1 MRQFLFRLIITTL
14 TVMLTA
20 FILPGFR
27 VEGNTIWAYVGLGLL
42 LGLLNSFVRPFV
54 ILAFGKVIM
63 RTMGLFLIVINALM
77 LLLIYGL
84 QLLFD
89 FELIGFDSWLA
100 VFLAGLVIGLISAV
114 LDILFG
120 LNRPTV
126 ADKDENA
133 LLWAW
138 IDSLPSVRRSRIVEN
153 LRFQEV
159 FDTLWTFGL
168 NIAFSGGI
176 IGTMRASVGGYVS
189 PGDPGLEEL
198 NAPAKVRIMLQ
209 KLGPTYV
216 KIGQIISSRAEALP
230 PEWRE
235 ELSKLQ
241 SDVAP
246 FPTEEAYEVIEEE
259 LGAPPDELYAE
270 FDDKPLAAAST
281 AQIHRA
287 TTLEGDAVVVKV
299 QRPYIRPIVKAD
311 LGIMEDALDTL
322 EARFSWARNSDLNG
336 IFGTFASNVILELDY
351 TNEAYN
357 ARRLKQNM
365 EVYPLVKVPAIY
377 SDLST
382 ERVLTMEFVQ
392 GVKITNVAAL
402 DAAGMDRKAVAET
415 FVRAVLKQWLFD
427 GFFHGDPHPGNV
439 LVNTASGEVIFIDLG
454 MMGTLD
460 KEQRLDLVDL
470 MWSIQMADSRGLAGV
485 LMRLSVPFKEEI
497 DEEQFYRDV
506 ETLTNRYL
514 IYGERGASIGGVMG
528 AAVDAMYEA
537 GLRINQNLTLAI
549 KAITQSEEIVSTLDP
564 EIHLLALANEE
575 IRKLM
580 IQQLNADTIT
590 DMAKVQAI
598 RTTRE
603 VVRRIPSLSD
613 ATISWLDQYQKGRF
627 EVTVNTDQLTR
638 ELKSFNRQI
647 STLAVALV
655 LAGLLI
661 GTSIATFVDAQ
672 ILGVEL
678 SSVAFIVFLTAVII
692 SLGWIW
698 RYTRALKR

>member
-1 MRQFLFRLIITTL
+1 
-14 TVMLTA
+14 
-20 FILPGFR
+20 
-27 VEGNTIWAYVGLGLL
+27 
-42 LGLLNSFVRPFV
+42 
-54 ILAFGKVIM
+54 
-63 RTMGLFLIVINALM
+63 
-77 LLLIYGL
+77 
-84 QLLFD
+84 
-89 FELIGFDSWLA
+89 
-100 VFLAGLVIGLISAV
+100 
-114 LDILFG
+114 
-120 LNRPTV
+120 
-126 ADKDENA
+126 
-133 LLWAW
+133 
-138 IDSLPSVRRSRIVEN
+138 
-153 LRFQEV
+153 
-159 FDTLWTFGL
+159 
-168 NIAFSGGI
+168 
-176 IGTMRASVGGYVS
+176 
-189 PGDPGLEEL
+189 
-198 NAPAKVRIMLQ
+198 
-209 KLGPTYV
+209 
-216 KIGQIISSRAEALP
+216 
-230 PEWRE
+230 
-235 ELSKLQ
+235 
-241 SDVAP
+241 
-246 FPTEEAYEVIEEE
+246 
-259 LGAPPDELYAE
+259 
-270 FDDKPLAAAST
+270 
-281 AQIHRA
+281 
-287 TTLEGDAVVVKV
+287 
-299 QRPYIRPIVKAD
+299 
-311 LGIMEDALDTL
+311 MEDALDTL

-377 SDLST
+377 GDLST
-382 ERVLTMEFVQ
+382 ERILTMEFVQ

-402 DAAGMDRKAVAET
+402 DAAGIDRKAVAET

-497 DEEQFYRDV
+497 NEEQFYRDV

-580 IQQLNADTIT
+580 IQQLNADTIA

-661 GTSIATFVDAQ
+661 GTSIATFVDA
-672 ILGVEL
+672 L
-678 SSVAFIVFLTAVII
+678 SLIHI
-692 SLGWIW
+692 
-698 RYTRALKR
+698 